1 VKRQISKLLFLVLAV
16 GAIAL
21 AQTPVPDKVGV
32 IQIQAA
38 IVGTNDGKKAV
49 QELNA
54 KLEPR
59 QKDLERKA
67 AEIRDLQD
75 KLQKG
80 ANAMAQPA
88 KDDLTRTIDKKTTG
102 YNRDMQDARDEAEQE
117 QHKLLD
123 EMGQRMM
130 KVVEKYAA
138 DHGFA
143 VILDVSNP
151 NTPVLYASNMVDI
164 TKDIIDLYDKTSP
177 TPAAPTTVTKPAPGG
192 ATPAPAKPAPT
203 PPAAPPTVKKQP

>member
-1 VKRQISKLLFLVLAV
+1 VKRQISKVLFLVLAV

-177 TPAAPTTVTKPAPGG
+177 TPAAPTTVTKPAPAGS
-192 ATPAPAKPAPT
+192 TPAAAKPAPT
-203 PPAAPPTVKKQP
+203 TPVTPPVKKQP